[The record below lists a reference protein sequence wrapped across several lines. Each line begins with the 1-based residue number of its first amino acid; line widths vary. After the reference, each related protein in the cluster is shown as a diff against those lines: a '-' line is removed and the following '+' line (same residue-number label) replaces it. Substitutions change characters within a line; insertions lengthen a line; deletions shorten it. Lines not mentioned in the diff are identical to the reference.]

1 MLKMLEK
8 TSRLAIKEL
17 YMYLHIYKVQVKKQ
31 VGWILFAKTIY
42 NILIKE
48 I

>member
-1 MLKMLEK
+1 MLKK

-17 YMYLHIYKVQVKKQ
+17 CIYLYIYKVQVKKQ
-31 VGWILFAKTIY
+31 VELILFDKTIY

>member
-1 MLKMLEK
+1 MLKK

-17 YMYLHIYKVQVKKQ
+17 YMYLRAHGVWVRKQ
-31 VGWILFAKTIY
+31 VGSISFAKTIY
-42 NILIKE
+42 DVLIKE